1 MSSLTAYN
9 SGRLQAGHPP
19 GVQQERDDHPDQQE
33 LGAVLQSKPC
43 GPPLETRKRIGD
55 HDHGEAPCSAGEI
68 RMIYP
73 LRRVSPFSPIPI
85 SGKSPNSATS
95 KRASEGSE
103 ALPSLARRVRM
114 SFFGARV
121 IEAGSKGGTR
131 AARSFT
137 ASASSAR
144 LAHGVVPASRGP
156 SYLST
161 GHWQRNFAP

>member
-95 KRASEGSE
+95 KRVSEGRRKSF
-103 ALPSLARRVRM
+103 ARLRGVKG
-114 SFFGARV
+114 F
-121 IEAGSKGGTR
+121 AGSEVIKTSR
-131 AARSFT
+131 VF
-137 ASASSAR
+137 
-144 LAHGVVPASRGP
+144 VVRGCAGSCRCP
-156 SYLST
+156 LSVHST
-161 GHWQRNFAP
+161 WPRHDRRDEPDG

>member
-95 KRASEGSE
+95 K
-103 ALPSLARRVRM
+103 LARRVSMCKDAKLSCR
-114 SFFGARV
+114 GNTVAA
-121 IEAGSKGGTR
+121 IEAIQDID
-131 AARSFT
+131 
-137 ASASSAR
+137 R
-144 LAHGVVPASRGP
+144 LEALGERILDPG
-156 SYLST
+156 
-161 GHWQRNFAP
+161 